1 MNHWRISVLAALLAS
16 ITAGAAAQIPKPAT
30 GNLTIAF
37 AAEATMLD
45 PAKSSAG
52 VDQYFFGQIYEQLV
66 RPDPSLKRVNWLAE
80 SWSVEDEGGKP
91 VIDVHLRQGVKFH
104 TGDTLTSDD
113 FAFAY
118 NRLRDNKVSKWS
130 HLQASVE
137 AFEIVDPYHFR
148 IHFKQGDGSYV
159 ADNLQLWA
167 MSKAY
172 FDRVGDET
180 FGNTPVGTGPWK
192 FVSRTIKEDLKLEA
206 FDDYWNPTQRP
217 TVKNLTIKIIPEDLT
232 RVAAFKTGAVDWIDS
247 VPPSM
252 VEEFRKMP
260 GVTTASYVS
269 PNNMYIAMDAI
280 DDAVPMHDVRV
291 RQAAAYAIDV
301 DDIIKSVLFGQGE
314 RYAEVGK
321 GEIGYDPDLKPYPYD
336 PKKARAL
343 LAEAGYPRG
352 FDIPCYNLTTQRE
365 PYQKEMGE
373 AVFAY
378 LSAAGIRCKVQGQ
391 EYGAWISFGR
401 RDRPGHIDGF
411 YSNMWGHGLP
421 GDPGTPWA
429 GHVHT
434 YVPGAGWGITS
445 VHSDPELDA
454 LIEQL
459 KATMDLPERDALIRK
474 IARIKHDRVAGGL
487 TTYRPIV
494 TFAWHDNVTFVGWPT
509 PGFWRNLQQIG
520 LKQ

>member
-66 RPDPSLKRVNWLAE
+66 RPDPSLKLVNWLAE

-301 DDIIKSVLFGQGE
+301 DAIIKSVLFGQVE

-378 LSAAGIRCKVQGQ
+378 LSAAGIRCG
-391 EYGAWISFGR
+391 GASGTASR
-401 RDRPGHIDGF
+401 RRRRAAGF
-411 YSNMWGHGLP
+411 AAS
-421 GDPGTPWA
+421 GT
-429 GHVHT
+429 
-434 YVPGAGWGITS
+434 
-445 VHSDPELDA
+445 
-454 LIEQL
+454 
-459 KATMDLPERDALIRK
+459 RR
-474 IARIKHDRVAGGL
+474 
-487 TTYRPIV
+487 
-494 TFAWHDNVTFVGWPT
+494 
-509 PGFWRNLQQIG
+509 
-520 LKQ
+520 

>member
-1 MNHWRISVLAALLAS
+1 MLCCAKPEAALTAARQAGNVSMWHSRAGILAVLLAS
-16 ITAGAAAQIPKPAT
+16 TIVGAAAQTPKPAT
-30 GNLTIAF
+30 GSLTIAF

-45 PAKSSAG
+45 PTKSSAG

-66 RPDPSLKRVNWLAE
+66 RPPPPRKRVNWLAG

-91 VIDVHLRQGVKFH
+91 VIDVHLRKDVKFH
-104 TGDTLTSDD
+104 TGDPLTADD

-137 AFEIVDPYHFR
+137 SFEIVDPHHFR

-172 FDRVGDET
+172 FDRVGDEE
-180 FGNTPVGTGPWK
+180 FGKTPVGTGPWK

-217 TVKNLTIKIIPEDLT
+217 TVKNLTVKIIPEDLT

-252 VEEFRKMP
+252 VEEFKKMP
-260 GVTTASYVS
+260 GVTTASFVI

-280 DDAVPMHDVRV
+280 DDNVPMHDVRV
-291 RQAAAYAIDV
+291 RQAAAYAVDV
-301 DDIIKSVLFGQGE
+301 DAIIKSVLFGQGG
-314 RYAEVGK
+314 RYVEVGP
-321 GEIGYDPDLKPYPYD
+321 GEAGFDPDLKPYPFD

-352 FDIPCYNLTTQRE
+352 FD
-365 PYQKEMGE
+365 
-373 AVFAY
+373 
-378 LSAAGIRCKVQGQ
+378 
-391 EYGAWISFGR
+391 
-401 RDRPGHIDGF
+401 
-411 YSNMWGHGLP
+411 
-421 GDPGTPWA
+421 
-429 GHVHT
+429 
-434 YVPGAGWGITS
+434 
-445 VHSDPELDA
+445 
-454 LIEQL
+454 
-459 KATMDLPERDALIRK
+459 
-474 IARIKHDRVAGGL
+474 
-487 TTYRPIV
+487 
-494 TFAWHDNVTFVGWPT
+494 
-509 PGFWRNLQQIG
+509 
-520 LKQ
+520 